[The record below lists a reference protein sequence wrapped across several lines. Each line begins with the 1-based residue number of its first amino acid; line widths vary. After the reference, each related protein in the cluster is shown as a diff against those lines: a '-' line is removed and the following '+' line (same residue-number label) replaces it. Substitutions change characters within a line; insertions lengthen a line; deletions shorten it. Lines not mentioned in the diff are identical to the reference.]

1 MLHFDG
7 DGATNFTFSTSPAG
21 LNGALISSHLHT
33 LSTTRLCA
41 CVCVRACVG
50 GGGCLS
56 VYFILSFLHKPF
68 IVNCTFD
75 VCPLLEL
82 HFAVESMAKT
92 VIAFN

>member
-50 GGGCLS
+50 GGRVFECLL
-56 VYFILSFLHKPF
+56 YFKL
-68 IVNCTFD
+68 
-75 VCPLLEL
+75 
-82 HFAVESMAKT
+82 FA
-92 VIAFN
+92 

>member
-7 DGATNFTFSTSPAG
+7 DGATYFTFSTSPAG

-41 CVCVRACVG
+41 RVLW